1 MMKLILLLLIPV
13 CSFAQQTKDIFDI
26 KAVMAEQEADWNA
39 GNLEAFMQGYWK
51 SDSLKFISSRGIN
64 YGWQATL
71 DGYKRGYPT
80 KEKMGKLHFTILSV
94 EVLSPTSAVVIGKWL
109 LKRSSDEPNGHF
121 MLLWKKVN
129 GTWVIV
135 ADHTS

>member
-1 MMKLILLLLIPV
+1 MKCLIILLLPIY
-13 CSFAQQTKDIFDI
+13 CFAQPSKEVDAIM
-26 KAVMAEQEADWNA
+26 AVMVKQETDWNT
-39 GNLEAFMQGYWK
+39 GDLEGFMEGYWK
-51 SDSLKFISSRGIN
+51 SDSLKFISNRGVN
-64 YGWQATL
+64 YGWRATL

-80 KEKMGKLHFTILSV
+80 KEKMGELHFTILSI

-109 LKRSSDEPNGHF
+109 LKRSVDEPSGHF